1 MHNPR
6 DARAANNASTD
17 IEMTSASSRRI
28 CPPVT
33 PATEPIKAEQQR
45 LLQQTAK
52 EMQLA
57 LADLQ
62 ELRGQVTTIEAGQ
75 LTRKEPLPVK
85 SYASTA
91 AKPKAP
97 PPLLPRPKWLRPVRV
112 SQ

>member
-57 LADLQ
+57 LGGGIARRHWGREKVLS
-62 ELRGQVTTIEAGQ
+62 R
-75 LTRKEPLPVK
+75 
-85 SYASTA
+85 
-91 AKPKAP
+91 
-97 PPLLPRPKWLRPVRV
+97 
-112 SQ
+112 